1 MTTRPFQFFCVHGHY
16 YQPPRGN
23 PITGHIGF
31 EPEAGDYRNWNERIT
46 AEAYRPNAEIGN
58 FDRISFDLGEPLLS
72 WLRRRSSETYQRIL
86 SADRN
91 HLAAKKVG
99 NAVGSVFHH
108 AILPLLKR
116 RDKRTL
122 LYWGSAA
129 FQHHFGRK
137 AEGVWLPEM
146 AVDLET
152 LQMVEAAG
160 YRYTILS
167 QGQINEPIENG
178 GPFWVDLENG
188 RKLAVFV
195 RNDELSNDLSFN
207 VSAAGGA
214 GHWARNKLGVR
225 RAKGGLT
232 LVAVGGETFGHH
244 HLGEERF
251 LHWLL
256 AHEARAVGY
265 RIVTLNEYLNIFEP
279 TETITVKPFTAYG
292 ARSVSDWSLG
302 WKGYLL
308 RAFDHLNAA
317 LDELYLDVL
326 SPLNVNVWWLRD
338 LYVNVWLKHQ
348 TGSEFLAEFATKL
361 TSEQESRILTMLNAQ
376 FYMAKSYTSNSLE
389 PARFDSPETRFGIA
403 NAALVVKLVEQAS
416 GERLGSTLR
425 NNLLLVQDAI
435 SGLNGAQVY
444 DSVLEEFKISEVM
457 PATSIEP
464 VPETDEAAAETPS
477 PATDQA

>member
-1 MTTRPFQFFCVHGHY
+1 VSTRHFQHFCVHGHF

-58 FDRISFDLGEPLLS
+58 FDRISFDIGEPLLS
-72 WLRRRSSETYQRIL
+72 WLRRRAPETYQRIL
-86 SADRN
+86 EADRN
-91 HLAAKKVG
+91 NLAAKKVG

-122 LYWGSAA
+122 FYWGYVA
-129 FQHHFGRK
+129 FQHHFGR
-137 AEGVWLPEM
+137 APEGVWLPEM

-152 LQMVEAAG
+152 LQMAEASG

-167 QGQINEPIENG
+167 QGQINEPVENA

-188 RKLAVFV
+188 RRLAVFV
-195 RNDELSNDLSFN
+195 RNDELSDDLSFN

-225 RAKGGLT
+225 RASGLT

-256 AHEARAVGY
+256 AHEAPAIGY
-265 RIVTLNEYLNIFEP
+265 RVVTLNEYLKDFSPN
-279 TETITVKPFTAYG
+279 ETVTVKPFTAYS
-292 ARSVSDWSLG
+292 ARSVSQWSLG

-308 RAFDHLNAA
+308 RALDHLSAA
-317 LDELYLDVL
+317 LDELYVEVMR
-326 SPLNVNVWWLRD
+326 PLNVNVWRLRD

-348 TGSEFLAEFATKL
+348 TGEQFLAEFAPAL
-361 TSEQESRILTMLNAQ
+361 TSEQQTRLLTMLNAQ
-376 FYMAKSYTSNSLE
+376 FYMGKSYTSNSLE
-389 PARFDSPETRFGIA
+389 PERFDSPETRFGIA
-403 NAALVVKLVEQAS
+403 NAALVVKLVEQAT
-416 GERLGSTLR
+416 GEQLGSTLR
-425 NNLLLVQDAI
+425 NNLLLVADEI

-444 DSVLEEFKISEVM
+444 DSVLEEFRIGEAT

-464 VPETDEAAAETPS
+464 VPEQLTDSTDARAES
-477 PATDQA
+477 A

>member
-1 MTTRPFQFFCVHGHY
+1 MSTRTFQFFCVHGHF

-58 FDRISFDLGEPLLS
+58 FDRISFDIGEPLLS
-72 WLRRRSSETYQRIL
+72 WLRRRAPETYQRIL
-86 SADRN
+86 EADRKN
-91 HLAAKKVG
+91 LAEKKVG

-122 LYWGSAA
+122 LYWGYVA
-129 FQHHFGRK
+129 FQHHFGRLP
-137 AEGVWLPEM
+137 EGVWLPEM

-152 LQMVEAAG
+152 LQMVQASG

-167 QGQINEPIENG
+167 QGQINEPVENG

-188 RKLAVFV
+188 KKLAIFV

-214 GHWARNKLGVR
+214 GHWARNRLGVR
-225 RAKGGLT
+225 RASGLT

-265 RIVTLNEYLNIFEP
+265 RVVTLNEYLSAFPPI
-279 TETITVKPFTAYG
+279 ETVTVKPFTSYSAN
-292 ARSVSDWSLG
+292 SVSRWSLG

-308 RAFDHLNAA
+308 RAFDHLSAA
-317 LDELYLDVL
+317 LDELYVEMMR
-326 SPLNVNVWWLRD
+326 PLNVNIWRVRD
-338 LYVNVWLKHQ
+338 LYVNVWLKQQ
-348 TGSEFLAEFATKL
+348 TGTQFLAEFASNL
-361 TSEQESRILTMLNAQ
+361 TSEQEERLLTMLNAQ
-376 FYMAKSYTSNSLE
+376 FYMSKAYTSNGLE
-389 PARFDSPETRFGIA
+389 PERFDSPETRFGIA
-403 NAALVVKLVEQAS
+403 NAALAVKLAEQAT
-416 GERLGSTLR
+416 GEKLGSTLR
-425 NNLLLVQDAI
+425 NNLLLVRDEV

-444 DSVLEEFKISEVM
+444 DSVLEEFRIGEAT

-464 VPETDEAAAETPS
+464 IPETPS
-477 PATDQA
+477 EPPQTTQSAQQQA